1 MNYILGN
8 KNAGLFSNDI
18 VIPTGICNSAF
29 SFFLIDLVKIPNN
42 ENKNFFVLF
51 NNAEDAENYY
61 LEAEELFFFD
71 KSVKFKVLL
80 FPSLSFNSYSEE
92 SIISEQNR
100 ILNLLAS
107 GHKNLMIFTDHQSL
121 AEKFPE
127 PSHIIKQKLIIE
139 KGSTVNQDFLCE
151 YLEQIGFVEKETVYL
166 PGEFARRGALVDV
179 FSFASQKPVR
189 IEWWGN
195 TVEEIREFDPESQL
209 SEQSYVRTE
218 VLPSTHENTQRSVFL
233 TEYFEHDKDVLIIKD
248 LDVLKDKVKDN
259 HFPSDA
265 LEKLKKFK
273 HQIQTGIVHHQ
284 PSKVEFH
291 TIPQPVFPKKFD
303 RFKEHLFEQ
312 KKAGFECYF
321 LSANP
326 RQYERLLAIL
336 EDFKISDCPYEPASL
351 ISFLPVQVREGFISQ
366 DLKKAYYSEY
376 PLFGKYYHKQIK
388 DPLKSGIKKNI
399 LKSLSGLNPG
409 DYVVHIDHGIG
420 RYGGLEKITLNGKVQ
435 EAIRLIY
442 KNNDILYVGVHQL
455 HKISKYTGKEGS
467 PPEIDRLGSGNW
479 ERVKQKAKRQ
489 LKELS
494 YDLIK
499 LYAKRKARKG
509 FAFHNDNYLEVEL
522 EASFEYEDTPDQIK
536 VTREVKTDM
545 MSENPMD
552 RLVCGDV
559 GFGKT
564 EIAIRAA
571 FKAACSGK
579 QTAVLVPTT
588 ILAYQHYQTFSRR
601 LKDFPC
607 KVDFI
612 SRFKSTSEI
621 KKSLADLKE
630 GKTDI
635 IIGTHRLL
643 SKDVE
648 FKDLGLLIIDEEQK
662 FGVAAKDKIKL
673 LKENIDTLTLS
684 ATPIPR
690 TLQHS
695 LLGSRDL
702 SIIRTP
708 PPNRLPVQTQ
718 LTAFDADV
726 LTEAIKKEISR
737 GGQVYFIH
745 HRINDLM
752 ELALLFKNRIPSLR
766 FSIAHGQMK
775 ADELEAQLLRF
786 VEGKTDV
793 LFCTSIVENGI
804 DISNANTIIINNAHF
819 FGLSDLHQMR
829 GRVGRS
835 DRKAYCYLVVPSM
848 HSLTSD
854 AQRRMRALV
863 EFSDLGSGFQIAL
876 RDLDIRGAGNLLG
889 AEQSGFIYEMGLDTY
904 MKILN
909 QAIRELKEE
918 HPDAPEISSVPFL
931 QEEDDVTIETD
942 LEARIPDSYIPDMY
956 ERMNIYQR
964 MNQLKKDEEWE
975 LLMQELKDRFG
986 NIPSQVHDF
995 ISLIRFKHLAS
1006 LLGFDK
1012 IYLKNG
1018 NLKGRIPGGESR
1030 KKYFESEIFGKII
1043 AFIQHFPK
1051 RCGISQDE
1059 KNVYLQ
1065 IKDLKS
1071 FKEALEIFQSIYH
1084 FEIKDTHEKNVS
1096 ELS

>member
-1 MNYILGN
+1 MNYIIGN
-8 KNAGLFSNDI
+8 QYAGLFSSDV

-29 SFFLIDLVKIPNN
+29 SFFFTDLVKILNN
-42 ENKNFFVLF
+42 ENKNVLVLF
-51 NNAEDAENYY
+51 NNAEEAENYY
-61 LEAEELFFFD
+61 LESEELFFFD
-71 KSVKFKVLL
+71 KSVKFKLLL
-80 FPSLSFNSYSEE
+80 FPSLSFNSLSEE

-107 GHKNLMIFTDHQSL
+107 GNKNLIIFTDYESL
-121 AEKFPE
+121 NEKFPE
-127 PSHIIKQKLIIE
+127 PVHIIKQKFIIE
-139 KGSTVNQDFLCE
+139 KGSTLSQDFLCE
-151 YLEQIGFVEKETVYL
+151 YLEQSGFVEKETVYL

-179 FSFASQKPVR
+179 FSYASQKPVR

-195 TVEEIREFDPESQL
+195 AVEEIREFDPESQL
-209 SEQSYVRTE
+209 SEQTFVRTE
-218 VLPSTHENTQRSVFL
+218 VLPPTQEDAKCEVNL
-233 TEYFEHDKDVLIIKD
+233 TEYFEYDKDILIFKD
-248 LDVLKDKVKDN
+248 RDVLEDQIKSVE
-259 HFPSDA
+259 FTSDA
-265 LEKLKKFK
+265 LDKLKKFK
-273 HQIQTGIVHHQ
+273 RQIQIGMAHQ
-284 PSKVEFH
+284 HPSIVEFH
-291 TIPQPVFPKKFD
+291 TLPQPVFPKKFD
-303 RFKEHLFEQ
+303 RLKEHLFEQ
-312 KKAGFECYF
+312 KNAGFECYF

-326 RQYERLLAIL
+326 RQYERLLTIL
-336 EDFKISDCPYEPASL
+336 EDFKITDCPYDPPSL
-351 ISFLPVQVREGFISQ
+351 IKFIPVQVREGFISF
-366 DLKKAYYSEY
+366 DTKKAFYSEY
-376 PLFGKYYHKQIK
+376 PIFGKYYHKEIQ

-399 LKSLSGLNPG
+399 LKTLSGLNPG

-455 HKISKYTGKEGS
+455 HKISKYSGKEGS
-467 PPEIDRLGSGNW
+467 LPELDRLGSGNW

-509 FAFHNDNYLEVEL
+509 FAFQNDNYLEVEL

-536 VTREVKTDM
+536 VTREVKSDM
-545 MSENPMD
+545 MSEHPMD

-621 KKSLADLKE
+621 KKSLANLRE

-708 PPNRLPVQTQ
+708 PPNRLPVLTQ
-718 LTAFDADV
+718 LITFDEDV

-745 HRINDLM
+745 HRVNDLM
-752 ELALLFKNRIPSLR
+752 ELALQFKNRIPSLR
-766 FSIAHGQMK
+766 YSLAHGQMK
-775 ADELEAQLLRF
+775 AEELETQLLRF
-786 VEGKTDV
+786 VEGKTDI

-804 DISNANTIIINNAHF
+804 DISNANSIIINNAHF

-854 AQRRMRALV
+854 AQRRLRALV

-909 QAIRELKEE
+909 QAIRELKDE

-931 QEEDDVTIETD
+931 QEEEDVTIETD

-964 MNQLKKDEEWE
+964 MNQLKSEEEWVM
-975 LLMQELKDRFG
+975 LLQELKDRFG
-986 NIPSQVHDF
+986 KIPPQVHDF

-1018 NLKGRIPGGESR
+1018 NLKGRIPGSESR
-1030 KKYFESEIFGKII
+1030 KKYFESDTFGKII
-1043 AFIQHFPK
+1043 AFIQDFSK
-1051 RCGISQDE
+1051 RCSISQDE
-1059 KNVYLQ
+1059 KNVFLQ

-1071 FKEALEIFQSIYH
+1071 FKDALDIFQSIYH
-1084 FEIKDTHEKNVS
+1084 YEIKDTHEKNIS

>member
-1 MNYILGN
+1 M
-8 KNAGLFSNDI
+8 
-18 VIPTGICNSAF
+18 
-29 SFFLIDLVKIPNN
+29 
-42 ENKNFFVLF
+42 
-51 NNAEDAENYY
+51 
-61 LEAEELFFFD
+61 
-71 KSVKFKVLL
+71 
-80 FPSLSFNSYSEE
+80 
-92 SIISEQNR
+92 Q
-100 ILNLLAS
+100 
-107 GHKNLMIFTDHQSL
+107 
-121 AEKFPE
+121 
-127 PSHIIKQKLIIE
+127 
-139 KGSTVNQDFLCE
+139 
-151 YLEQIGFVEKETVYL
+151 
-166 PGEFARRGALVDV
+166 LVDV
-179 FSFASQKPVR
+179 FSHASQKPVR

-195 TVEEIREFDPESQL
+195 AVEEIREFDPESQL
-209 SEQSYVRTE
+209 SEQTFVKTE
-218 VLPSTHENTQRSVFL
+218 ILPSTHEDTKRAVNL
-233 TEYFEHDKDVLIIKD
+233 TEYFEHDYDVLIIKD
-248 LDVLKDKVKDN
+248 RDVLEDKVKNND
-259 HFPSDA
+259 FPSDT
-265 LEKLKKFK
+265 LESLKKFK
-273 HQIQTGIVHHQ
+273 YQIQTGIARHQ
-284 PSKVEFH
+284 ATMVEFH
-291 TIPQPVFPKKFD
+291 TLPQPVFPKKFD
-303 RFKEHLFEQ
+303 RFIEHLFEQ

-326 RQYERLLAIL
+326 RQYERLLTIL
-336 EDFKISDCPYEPASL
+336 EDFKIADCPYAPSSL
-351 ISFLPVQVREGFISQ
+351 IRFIPVQVREGFISF
-366 DLKKAYYSEY
+366 DTKKAFYSEY
-376 PLFGKYYHKQIK
+376 PVFGKYFHKEIR

-399 LKSLSGLNPG
+399 LKSLTGLNPG

-442 KNNDILYVGVHQL
+442 KNNDTLYVGVHQL
-455 HKISKYTGKEGS
+455 HKISKYSGKEGS
-467 PPEIDRLGSGNW
+467 VPEVDRLGSGNW
-479 ERVKQKAKRQ
+479 DRVKQKAKRQ

-509 FAFHNDNYLEVEL
+509 FAFPHDNYLEVEL
-522 EASFEYEDTPDQIK
+522 EASFEFEDTPDQIK

-545 MSENPMD
+545 MSEHPMD

-588 ILAYQHYQTFSRR
+588 ILAYQHYQTFTRR

-718 LTAFDADV
+718 LIAFDEDAI
-726 LTEAIKKEISR
+726 TEAINKEINR

-745 HRINDLM
+745 HRVNDLM
-752 ELALLFKNRIPSLR
+752 ELALQFKNRIPSLR
-766 FSIAHGQMK
+766 YSIAHGQMK
-775 ADELEAQLLRF
+775 SDELETQLLRF
-786 VEGKTDV
+786 VEGKTDI

-854 AQRRMRALV
+854 AQRRLRALV

-889 AEQSGFIYEMGLDTY
+889 AEQSGFIYEMGLETY

-909 QAIRELKEE
+909 QAIRELKDE

-931 QEEDDVTIETD
+931 QEEEDVTIETD
-942 LEARIPDSYIPDMY
+942 LEARIPDFYIPDMY

-964 MNQLKKDEEWE
+964 MNHLKTEEEWE

-986 NIPSQVHDF
+986 KIPPQVDDF
-995 ISLIRFKHLAS
+995 ISLIRFKHMAS

-1018 NLKGRIPGGESR
+1018 NLKGSGCLC
-1030 KKYFESEIFGKII
+1030 F
-1043 AFIQHFPK
+1043 
-1051 RCGISQDE
+1051 
-1059 KNVYLQ
+1059 
-1065 IKDLKS
+1065 
-1071 FKEALEIFQSIYH
+1071 
-1084 FEIKDTHEKNVS
+1084 
-1096 ELS
+1096 LSTI